1 MANLAKAVLQ
11 KVYKF
16 AIRTELCDTNPFLG
30 IERFKSGSHH
40 TWNEVELKQ
49 FEEKWKVG
57 TRQRLAYALLLHTG
71 QRVSDVCRMRQQDIV
86 NGKSMSSS

>member
-57 TRQRLAYALLLHTG
+57 TRQRLAYALCFIPA
-71 QRVSDVCRMRQQDIV
+71 SVCPTFAGCANRI
-86 NGKSMSSS
+86 